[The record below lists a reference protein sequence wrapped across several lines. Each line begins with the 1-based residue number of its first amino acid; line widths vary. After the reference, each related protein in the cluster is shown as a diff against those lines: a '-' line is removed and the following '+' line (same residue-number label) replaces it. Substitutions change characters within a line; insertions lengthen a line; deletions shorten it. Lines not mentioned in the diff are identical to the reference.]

1 MFRDGCLILLNMRT
15 FGFFGPIFPTRSHHR
30 QQARRRAPL
39 RG

>member
-1 MFRDGCLILLNMRT
+1 MLLGGRPILFSMRT
-15 FGFFGPIFPTRSHHR
+15 SGFIGPIFPTRSHHR